1 MNFKAI
7 ILTIATVFSMQ
18 VAWAE
23 PATENS
29 IRELLVATGAGNMG
43 VQVMNGMIAPMK
55 KAIPKAPDVF
65 WEEFM
70 KEVSADDLINM
81 IVPIYQKH
89 YSEEDIQT
97 ISAFYKTPAGQ
108 RMVATMPI
116 VMQESMQIGQQW
128 GRKIGERVLERAKQQ
143 NLIPA
148 K

>member
-7 ILTIATVFSMQ
+7 ILAIATVFSVQ
-18 VAWAE
+18 TTWAE
-23 PATENS
+23 PATEKS
-29 IRELLVATGAGNMG
+29 IRELLVATGAGNMA
-43 VQVMNGMIAPMK
+43 VQVMNGMIPPMK

-70 KEVSADDLINM
+70 KEVNADDLINM